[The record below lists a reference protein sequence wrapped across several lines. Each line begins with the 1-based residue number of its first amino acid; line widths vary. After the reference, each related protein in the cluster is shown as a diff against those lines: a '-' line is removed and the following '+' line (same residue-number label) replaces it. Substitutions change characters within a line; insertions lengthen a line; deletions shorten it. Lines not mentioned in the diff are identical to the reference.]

1 MELTA
6 RDAARLLGVTENELH
21 KWAKDGTVPCYRL
34 KDKVRFN
41 RVELLEWATS
51 RRMKVASEFFKDDD
65 AVSPLLL
72 TEALKRGGVHR
83 DVGGTTRVAVLQEVC
98 GRLPLPPRVNRADLS
113 MVLQAREAEGSTGIG
128 DGLALPHPRKPIVL
142 GLTEPLVA
150 CAYLKAPVDFGAADG
165 KPVHTMFVILA
176 ATVRNHLQILSHLM
190 CALQDPGFRS
200 RLDGR
205 TDFEPLGTELTRV
218 ETAIAGATKSGG
230 STA

>member
-6 RDAARLLGVTENELH
+6 KDAARLLGVTENELH
-21 KWAKDGTVPCYRL
+21 RWADDGTVPCYRI

-51 RRMKVASEFFKDDD
+51 RRMKVAPEFFKDDV

-72 TEALKRGGVHR
+72 TDALRRGGVHR
-83 DVGGTTRVAVLQEVC
+83 DVAGATRAAVLQDVC
-98 GRLPLPPRVNRADLS
+98 GRLTLPPRVNRSDLF

-142 GLTEPLVA
+142 GLTEPLVG

-165 KPVHTMFVILA
+165 KPVHTMFVIVA
-176 ATVRNHLQILSHLM
+176 STVRNHLQILSHLM
-190 CALQDPGFRS
+190 CALQDPPFRAKLDS
-200 RLDGR
+200 RA
-205 TDFEPLGTELTRV
+205 DFDMLGTDLARI
-218 ETAIAGATKSGG
+218 ETAIAATMPGG